1 MTHEKPKIRVVSAE
15 IKRDGHYLITQRPSH
30 AVLPDLWEFPGGRVR
45 DGESDSQALSRSL
58 MVRIGCAGRIGE
70 CLMQVEQAYDDYDLV
85 LAVYQVSLENEHPT
99 AGSVAAIE
107 WVAPEHLSER
117 EFPGAD
123 QQTIDL
129 LLTEAK

>member
-1 MTHEKPKIRVVSAE
+1 MALPTVRVVTAE
-15 IKRDGHYLITQRPSH
+15 IQRDGRYLINQRKAS
-30 AVLPDLWEFPGGRVR
+30 AVLPLLWEFPGGRVR
-45 DGESDSQALSRSL
+45 EGASDSQALSRSL
-58 MVRIGCAGRIGE
+58 MIRIGCAGRIGE

-107 WVAPEHLSER
+107 WVAPEHLSKR